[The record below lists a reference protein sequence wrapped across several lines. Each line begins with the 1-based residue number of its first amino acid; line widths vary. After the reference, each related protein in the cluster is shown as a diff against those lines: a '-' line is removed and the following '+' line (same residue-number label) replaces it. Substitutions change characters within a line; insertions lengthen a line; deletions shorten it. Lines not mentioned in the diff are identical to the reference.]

1 MSKKLTPARRV
12 APGKIL
18 NRELEARDWTKND
31 LAERMGYS
39 VEIIEAILKGDQ
51 QITTEIANDLGK
63 SLETSADI
71 WINLENNYRSELDN
85 QARPVKINNM

>member
-1 MSKKLTPARRV
+1 MSRKLTPARKV
-12 APGKIL
+12 KLGKIL

-31 LAERMGYS
+31 LAEKMGYS

-51 QITTEIANDLGK
+51 EITNAIANDLSQ
-63 SLETSADI
+63 SLETSAEV

-85 QARPVKINNM
+85 QARHVKINNM